1 MAIKIRAR
9 SHFPCFEALEDRF
22 LPSATSVLPLSHDAG
37 LASVRVSDSL
47 SNEVVKDG
55 DHDDKAI
62 STPATSAGSHI
73 EQGKVTDA
81 VFDSGNAGLSQML
94 AYKPMFA
101 VITFQPGTMQFHETI
116 YYSFVP
122 YKPVVSN
129 VKAKAPA
136 ANAFYADSDDVSSVA
151 KNVVSTSV
159 SSNLP
164 VAVKPK
170 LTTTDTLAKELVD
183 VVVPVSTNRTVEQA
197 AIVNL
202 PLATGSVGSGLIT
215 LPTSSSSPV
224 RTQEGQG
231 SAQRFDPPSGES
243 QETLPPNVR
252 RGVVTEAGAGTV
264 TSTESRLTEKL
275 GLHTDE
281 SSLILNE
288 IEQALQTLVE
298 PFATNLQSFEPSVLW
313 VFLSTWIA
321 AAGITYEYLRRKVQ
335 TNQLSDDT
343 WKEWRS
349 LPQRI
354 GT

>member
-37 LASVRVSDSL
+37 LANVRAMDSH

-55 DHDDKAI
+55 DYDDKVI

-73 EQGKVTDA
+73 EQGKITDA

-94 AYKPMFA
+94 TYKPMFA
-101 VITFQPGTMQFHETI
+101 VITYQPGTMQFHETI
-116 YYSFVP
+116 FYAYVP
-122 YKPVVSN
+122 FKPVVSS

-136 ANAFYADSDDVSSVA
+136 ANAFNADSDDVNSVA
-151 KNVVSTSV
+151 KNVVSNIV

-170 LTTTDTLAKELVD
+170 VTTSDTLAKDLVD
-183 VVVPVSTNRTVEQA
+183 VVVPVSTYRTVEQA
-197 AIVNL
+197 TIVNL
-202 PLATGSVGSGLIT
+202 PLVTGTVGSGLIT
-215 LPTSSSSPV
+215 LPTSSSAPV
-224 RTQEGQG
+224 RSLDGQG
-231 SAQRFDPPSGES
+231 NAQRLDPPSGES
-243 QETLPPNVR
+243 QETLPPNIS
-252 RGVVTEAGAGTV
+252 RGVVTETGVSTL
-264 TSTESRLTEKL
+264 TSAESRLTEKL
-275 GLHTDE
+275 GIHTDE

-298 PFATNLQSFEPSVLW
+298 PFAANLQSFEPSVLW

-335 TNQLSDDT
+335 TSQLSTDT

-349 LPQRI
+349 LPQRFK
-354 GT
+354 T